1 MVKGFRK
8 CLLRA
13 LFVQI
18 RFRAD
23 ALSRCVQ
30 VRCLVA
36 TSCVISGKNGPR
48 ETLARTKTVSK
59 PAGWGR
65 RSDAMAAA
73 DALSVQVIPR
83 RQSPVPPMPG
93 RVDALLAETT
103 EVDKVA
109 QLGSRCVGNCPG
121 RVAEGGD
128 GQAESPQVAPPD
140 DVFAG
145 TRERSADR
153 GRPTWSRSPHPGVRQ
168 PPVTAV
174 ESAAV
179 LVESQH
185 AVGGG
190 VPDRG
195 PHAAGLVRAF
205 IPGQEGAVAI
215 APAGACPPSCGCRS
229 PPSGRS
235 GRTVRQ
241 LARCAQV
248 RLEPAQARTYGS
260 HACRSACMPRTVF
273 TGRDLTQ
280 IVGRVEAQGLVGTSP
295 DELGAGL
302 PYG

>member
-1 MVKGFRK
+1 MRWPRLTH
-8 CLLRA
+8 CRC
-13 LFVQI
+13 
-18 RFRAD
+18 RSCRAD
-23 ALSRCVQ
+23 RARCHPCRTGSMPSWLRRPRWTRSR
-30 VRCLVA
+30 
-36 TSCVISGKNGPR
+36 SS
-48 ETLARTKTVSK
+48 
-59 PAGWGR
+59 
-65 RSDAMAAA
+65 AAA
-73 DALSVQVIPR
+73 ASATARGVWPKAATDR
-83 RQSPVPPMPG
+83 RRVRKWRLRTMCSREPGSVPP
-93 RVDALLAETT
+93 T
-103 EVDKVA
+103 E
-109 QLGSRCVGNCPG
+109 
-121 RVAEGGD
+121 
-128 GQAESPQVAPPD
+128 
-140 DVFAG
+140 
-145 TRERSADR
+145 

-190 VPDRG
+190 VPDRR

-205 IPGQEGAVAI
+205 IPGQEGAAAI
-215 APAGACPPSCGCRS
+215 VPAGACPPSSGCRS

-280 IVGRVEAQGLVGTSP
+280 IAGRVEAQGLVGTSP